1 MDSGAIDEIN
11 KNSPYKNKI
20 VKGASEWTVRER
32 MKGWVLNCEVGN
44 LSCSAVGLRDL
55 LEFLAKLSDQLN
67 ILNHIL
73 KVTEPLEQNLLWFSS
88 IKYLWKIIWWI
99 YVIEI
104 LYDKEFTLINI
115 EF

>member
-1 MDSGAIDEIN
+1 MDLGAIDEIN

-20 VKGASEWTVRER
+20 VKGASERCHHWWTVRER

-55 LEFLAKLSDQLN
+55 LEFLAKLIN

-88 IKYLWKIIWWI
+88 MKHLWKIIWWI

-104 LYDKEFTLINI
+104 LYDNSP
-115 EF
+115 